1 MAIQQVTQR
10 LQKNTQTTSGLKHRI
25 ERIVTYFSNF
35 LLEYWAHLFTILV
48 GTAVAIALSIPF
60 LFYFGLNSLAS
71 PLFDMLH
78 FVCAQIPSHSFYILG
93 YQVGFCARNLS
104 IYSSMFAGGVIFL
117 LSKKRFPGIPWWLFV
132 LMALPMAWD
141 GFTQM
146 FGLRESTW
154 ELRVITGTLFGLGA
168 VWFTLP
174 LIQKLLTE
182 DMPMPHPQNLQEAL

>member
-1 MAIQQVTQR
+1 MAIQHVTNSPKKIT
-10 LQKNTQTTSGLKHRI
+10 LLSSNVKQKI
-25 ERIVTYFSNF
+25 ERNTSQFGNF
-35 LLEYWAHLFTILV
+35 LLIYWAHLFTALLGV
-48 GTAVAIALSIPF
+48 VVVTALAIPF
-60 LFYFGLNSLAS
+60 LFYFGLNAIAS

-93 YQVGFCARNLS
+93 YQLGMCARNLS
-104 IYSSMFAGGVIFL
+104 IYASMFGGGLIFL

-132 LMALPMAWD
+132 LMALPIAWD
-141 GFTQM
+141 GITCM

-182 DMPMPHPQNLQEAL
+182 DIVSAPQQAP